1 MPTEI
6 NREEVLTM
14 AAVGA
19 QLVET
24 LPVGQYEE
32 ERLPGA
38 VSIPLKNLD
47 GRTAA
52 TLDRNK
58 AVIVYGYDYQCDL
71 SARAAWRLES
81 FGFTQVFRYAA
92 GKADWFAK
100 DRKSTR
106 LNSSH
111 GSISY

>member
-6 NREEVLTM
+6 NRKEVLTM

-24 LPVGQYEE
+24 LPAGQYED

-38 VSIPLKNLD
+38 VSIPLKKLD

-58 AVIVYGYDYQCDL
+58 PVIVYCYDYQ
-71 SARAAWRLES
+71 
-81 FGFTQVFRYAA
+81 
-92 GKADWFAK
+92 
-100 DRKSTR
+100 
-106 LNSSH
+106 
-111 GSISY
+111 

>member
-6 NREEVLTM
+6 NREQVRAM
-14 AAVGA
+14 AAAGA

-24 LPVGQYEE
+24 LPAAQYEE

-38 VSIPLKNLD
+38 VSIPLKKLD

-58 AVIVYGYDYQCDL
+58 PVIVYCYDYQ
-71 SARAAWRLES
+71 
-81 FGFTQVFRYAA
+81 
-92 GKADWFAK
+92 
-100 DRKSTR
+100 
-106 LNSSH
+106 
-111 GSISY
+111 

>member
-14 AAVGA
+14 VAVGA

-24 LPVGQYEE
+24 LPASQYEE
-32 ERLPGA
+32 GRLPGA
-38 VSIPLKNLD
+38 ISIPLKKLD

-58 AVIVYGYDYQCDL
+58 PVIVYCYDYQ
-71 SARAAWRLES
+71 
-81 FGFTQVFRYAA
+81 
-92 GKADWFAK
+92 
-100 DRKSTR
+100 
-106 LNSSH
+106 
-111 GSISY
+111 